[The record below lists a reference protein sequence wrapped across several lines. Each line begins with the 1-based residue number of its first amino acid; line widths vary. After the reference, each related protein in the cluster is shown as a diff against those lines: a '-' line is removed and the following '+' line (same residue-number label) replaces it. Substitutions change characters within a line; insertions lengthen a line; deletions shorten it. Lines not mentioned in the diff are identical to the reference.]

1 MTKNNRDNLQREL
14 KEKVKEG
21 VKPSQLKRSRSVDDL
36 PKQNNSPTLNN
47 CLQELNQTKKE
58 LTLAQSQLEPLT
70 KLTEKQDQQIQ
81 ELKEDLKVKDE
92 KINELNAELDKS
104 LEVRL
109 NNLKQPLTSEQTNQ
123 LKSKIALLENTLR
136 LQRYNNS

>member
-109 NNLKQPLTSEQTNQ
+109 NNLKEPLTSEQTNQ